1 MTPEAELKACKQA
14 LSQYR
19 RAWRELA
26 TALPTAS
33 PGLAAEVFRATAR
46 RYALPVWPPADA
58 QPTATPSKIDPAT
71 EKESPA
77 HENPRQESQDVS

>member
-1 MTPEAELKACKQA
+1 MTPEAELAACQQA
-14 LSQYR
+14 LAQYR

-26 TALPTAS
+26 TALPRVVV

-58 QPTATPSKIDPAT
+58 QSATPPEVDP
-71 EKESPA
+71 
-77 HENPRQESQDVS
+77 